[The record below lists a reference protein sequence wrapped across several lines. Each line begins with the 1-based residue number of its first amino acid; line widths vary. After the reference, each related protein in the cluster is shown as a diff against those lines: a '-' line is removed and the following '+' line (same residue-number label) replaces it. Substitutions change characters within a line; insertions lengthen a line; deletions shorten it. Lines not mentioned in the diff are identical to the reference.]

1 MAVVLSHRT
10 ALRYLRTR
18 GSAGE
23 GSPGLPCPGFEPA
36 EGERERTSARQGF
49 VVARR
54 PTPAQTAALVQS
66 PLLRGE
72 GGSLSN
78 RGADDPID
86 VLVSQREQRG
96 IRDGLNVHLWSGPL
110 LTGDDVVRIQEG
122 LYVCSPGLCF
132 LQHAAWLD
140 VFGLT
145 LLGCELTGAY
155 ALQAASSYGV
165 AARPALTSV
174 NAMEGLLGRSA
185 GVAGI
190 RLAREALGYVL
201 PNAASPMEARLG
213 LMLSMPRRLGGYG
226 LPPPRL
232 NLRFDV
238 EGEARRVSDKRFYRG
253 DLCWE
258 EARVALEYDSDAAH
272 TGSERIAADTKRRN
286 ALVYMGVTVLGVTR
300 RQAFDFGELD
310 KVACILAKLL
320 GVTLRER
327 RSDQAER
334 RRRLHGRLLGTMRWG

>member
-1 MAVVLSHRT
+1 M
-10 ALRYLRTR
+10 
-18 GSAGE
+18 
-23 GSPGLPCPGFEPA
+23 
-36 EGERERTSARQGF
+36 
-49 VVARR
+49 
-54 PTPAQTAALVQS
+54 
-66 PLLRGE
+66 
-72 GGSLSN
+72 
-78 RGADDPID
+78 
-86 VLVSQREQRG
+86 LVSQREQRG

-190 RLAREALGYVL
+190 RLAREALRYVL

-226 LPPPRL
+226 FPHL
-232 NLRFDV
+232 
-238 EGEARRVSDKRFYRG
+238 
-253 DLCWE
+253 
-258 EARVALEYDSDAAH
+258 
-272 TGSERIAADTKRRN
+272 GST
-286 ALVYMGVTVLGVTR
+286 
-300 RQAFDFGELD
+300 
-310 KVACILAKLL
+310 
-320 GVTLRER
+320 
-327 RSDQAER
+327 
-334 RRRLHGRLLGTMRWG
+334 

>member
-1 MAVVLSHRT
+1 MLPRPLFLAACCVAGRLWPYVARMRADGGLRT
-10 ALRYLRTR
+10 AGRLFLRSR
-18 GSAGE
+18 G
-23 GSPGLPCPGFEPA
+23 
-36 EGERERTSARQGF
+36 TSRAHFGKRHGRVTGAFRRGCGNSSCARG
-49 VVARR
+49 
-54 PTPAQTAALVQS
+54 
-66 PLLRGE
+66 LRG
-72 GGSLSN
+72 
-78 RGADDPID
+78 
-86 VLVSQREQRG
+86 
-96 IRDGLNVHLWSGPL
+96 
-110 LTGDDVVRIQEG
+110 T
-122 LYVCSPGLCF
+122 
-132 LQHAAWLD
+132 
-140 VFGLT
+140 
-145 LLGCELTGAY
+145 
-155 ALQAASSYGV
+155 
-165 AARPALTSV
+165 
-174 NAMEGLLGRSA
+174 
-185 GVAGI
+185 
-190 RLAREALGYVL
+190 VL

-258 EARVALEYDSDAAH
+258 EARVALEYDDSDAAH

-327 RSDQAER
+327 RSVPERSDAER
-334 RRRLHGRLLGTMRWG
+334 AARQALRDDALGIGVAGGIDAGYAKACRCRKVTLKRAVPKNVPRVRPSRQNRHRVCG